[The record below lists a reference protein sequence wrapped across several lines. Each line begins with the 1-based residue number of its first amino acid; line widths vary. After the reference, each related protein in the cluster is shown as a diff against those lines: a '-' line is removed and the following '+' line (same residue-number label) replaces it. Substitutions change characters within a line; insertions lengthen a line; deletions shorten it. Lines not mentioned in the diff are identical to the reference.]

1 MSAETNG
8 NLVSDLTM
16 TNRSL
21 SSYSQRYKKVS
32 VETSGNIVSDLA
44 MPNRILSS

>member
-1 MSAETNG
+1 
-8 NLVSDLTM
+8 
-16 TNRSL
+16 
-21 SSYSQRYKKVS
+21 VS

>member
-1 MSAETNG
+1 VG
-8 NLVSDLTM
+8 
-16 TNRSL
+16 
-21 SSYSQRYKKVS
+21 